1 MKALSRIGGTKVD
14 EATKLIL
21 RRIFSNKLAMKYSW
35 LGGKGKLI
43 FSNLML
49 SKIILGTLYNVFLNK
64 IKIYEISI

>member
-1 MKALSRIGGTKVD
+1 MRALSRIGGTKVD

-43 FSNLML
+43 FSNLCL
-49 SKIILGTLYNVFLNK
+49 SKIILGK
-64 IKIYEISI
+64 

>member
-21 RRIFSNKLAMKYSW
+21 KRIFSKKLAMKYSW
-35 LGGKGKLI
+35 LWGKGKLI

-49 SKIILGTLYNVFLNK
+49 SKIILGT
-64 IKIYEISI
+64 

>member
-49 SKIILGTLYNVFLNK
+49 SKIILGT
-64 IKIYEISI
+64 

>member
-1 MKALSRIGGTKVD
+1 MRALSRIGGTKVD

-43 FSNLML
+43 FSNLLL
-49 SKIILGTLYNVFLNK
+49 SKIILGKQNVYFL
-64 IKIYEISI
+64 IKLNL

>member
-1 MKALSRIGGTKVD
+1 MRALSRIGGTKVD

-43 FSNLML
+43 FSNFLL
-49 SKIILGTLYNVFLNK
+49 SKIILGKQNVYFL
-64 IKIYEISI
+64 IKLNL